1 VRRQLKQHILGLAS
15 LERTIARTRSK
26 LNWLKEGD
34 ANTAYFQHHARY
46 IKKKNFIAKLKVADR
61 VLTDQEEKKQ
71 AVWNFYNNLLGM
83 SGQREFT
90 LDLQAF
96 HRPAIDLSDLEQA
109 VTEEEV
115 WATIKSLPSDK
126 APGPDGY
133 TGRFYKLAWEVI
145 KSDLMAAVSR
155 LMQGDVSWLFLLNSA
170 YVTLLPKMADAMEV
184 KDFRPISL
192 VHSFAKIVTKLLANR
207 LAMKLSSLVS
217 CDQSAFVKGRCILD
231 NFMLVQ
237 EMAKALH
244 RQKEPRLLLK
254 LDISKAF
261 DSVSWPFLLEVLQHL
276 GFGLV

>member
-1 VRRQLKQHILGLAS
+1 
-15 LERTIARTRSK
+15 
-26 LNWLKEGD
+26 
-34 ANTAYFQHHARY
+34 
-46 IKKKNFIAKLKVADR
+46 
-61 VLTDQEEKKQ
+61 
-71 AVWNFYNNLLGM
+71 M

-90 LDLQAF
+90 LNLQAF
-96 HRPAIDLSDLEQA
+96 HRPAIDLSDLEQ
-109 VTEEEV
+109 VVSEEEV

-155 LMQGDVSWLFLLNSA
+155 LMQGDVSRLFLLNLA
-170 YVTLLPKMADAMEV
+170 YVTPLPKMVDAMEV

-192 VHSFAKIVTKLLANR
+192 VHNFAKIVTKLLANR
-207 LAMKLSSLVS
+207 LAAKLPSLVS
-217 CDQSAFVKGRCILD
+217 CDQNASMKGCCILD

-237 EMAKALH
+237 EMTKALH

-261 DSVSWPFLLEVLQHL
+261 DSVSWPFLLEDT
-276 GFGLV
+276 